1 MRTIITADAR
11 ARKNTTSM
19 TTMATANVLARKN
32 AISMTTMA
40 TANVLARK
48 NAISMTTMIH
58 VMRKNIIVKTDVTM
72 ITALFFFNRKTKIT
86 RLFH

>member
-1 MRTIITADAR
+1 MIVEWDVAKRDSTTVRTIITADAR
-11 ARKNTTSM
+11 ARKNTT
-19 TTMATANVLARKN
+19 
-32 AISMTTMA
+32 SMTTMA

>member
-32 AISMTTMA
+32 AISMTTM
-40 TANVLARK
+40 
-48 NAISMTTMIH
+48 IH
-58 VMRKNIIVKTDVTM
+58 VMRKNIIVKTAVTM
-72 ITALFFFNRKTKIT
+72 ITA
-86 RLFH
+86 